1 MRYRERMLSGLLA
14 LVLCVLSLAFSYIP
28 GTYRQYKV
36 PEGKTADAAWQL
48 HTENGTAPE
57 LMPEPAADTAL
68 TTENSETTGRYLV
81 WHFVE
86 TKARGYELTLR
97 VLHEGVEEDV
107 TTIVPTGSDLA
118 VTFLPEQAEKITLTG
133 GYGLADSVELFS
145 GEPAYVDSK
154 IPMNIPGL
162 ITMLILSAIIW
173 YVVRRWGLCGKSGKA
188 ASSEMG
194 ADAPEKEMYG
204 RDEAKTNRRF
214 AFFIYFDFA
223 VASGLITAGILF
235 LMRDAYGFNRQ
246 LFAYVYAALLAAGFL
261 GIWGWKLHKSLKT
274 EGLFLGLF
282 LIESIMLL
290 LAMPIGHSGFDV
302 DTHYRFAIADSYLG
316 EVYATQADEMVM
328 NADLVTYMKDNRIT
342 NLLSTY
348 QLGLHDDVYL
358 DHYQA
363 GISIAH
369 FPGAAGL
376 ALGRLLGL
384 NIKWRF
390 LMGEGLTLLLY
401 GVLTYFAIK
410 SLKSGKLVL
419 MMIALFPAN
428 VFMAANFNYDTWVWG
443 FSFLG
448 IARFIRARQ
457 EAEKQVSFG
466 EAFMTSAC
474 LAIACIP
481 KQIYFPLTL
490 IPFFMPKDKV
500 KDRKKYVLA
509 CILPMALLLVSLLIR
524 GTGAVGG
531 TGDSRTGDLVN
542 PGMQLQYVL
551 THPGTYLVVL
561 IRFLGSF
568 LSWDFFKDAVM
579 YFGNLGFADLGPVCG
594 ALMVLTLVAVFLD
607 RGDEYKT
614 VSDWKLRIYTV
625 LCYVGTAALVA
636 TSFYLIFTPVG
647 LDGIMGVQARYLMP
661 LVWPLLALVY
671 TRPCTYSVSVDQA
684 NIAGRDIS
692 FHKSGSIGD
701 SRWILIFAAFQA
713 AAYFAATY
721 QVLVTRIL

>member
-1 MRYRERMLSGLLA
+1 MKLRDRVISGLLA
-14 LVLCVLSLAFSYIP
+14 LVLGVLSLAFCYIP
-28 GTYRQYKV
+28 GSYRQYAA

-48 HTENGTAPE
+48 HTE
-57 LMPEPAADTAL
+57 
-68 TTENSETTGRYLV
+68 SETDLELPRGVPDGRYLV
-81 WHFVE
+81 WHFEE

-97 VLHEGVEEDV
+97 VLHDGVEEDV

-118 VTFLPEQAEKITLTG
+118 VTILPEHAEKVILTG
-133 GYGLADSVELFS
+133 GYGSAVSAELFT
-145 GEPAYVDSK
+145 GEPDHTDSK

-162 ITMLILSAIIW
+162 LTMLVLSAAVW
-173 YVVRRWGLCGKSGKA
+173 YFVRRWVLCKKSGRA
-188 ASSEMG
+188 ASSER
-194 ADAPEKEMYG
+194 G
-204 RDEAKTNRRF
+204 RNELAKDDPAGDEARKQLRLVW
-214 AFFIYFDFA
+214 FIYADFA

-235 LMRDAYGFNRQ
+235 LTRDAYGFNRRF
-246 LFAYVYAALLAAGFL
+246 FAYVYGALLAAGFL
-261 GIWGWKLHKSLKT
+261 AIWGWKLHKSLKT

-290 LAMPIGHSGFDV
+290 LAMPVGYFGFDV

-316 EVYATQADEMVM
+316 EIYATQADEMVM

-358 DHYQA
+358 DHYRA

-376 ALGRLLGL
+376 ALGRLFGLG
-384 NIKWRF
+384 IKWRF
-390 LMGEGLTLLLY
+390 LMGEGITLLLY
-401 GVLTYFAIK
+401 GILTYFAIK
-410 SLKSGKLVL
+410 TLKSGKLVL
-419 MMIALFPAN
+419 MMIALLPAN

-457 EAEKQVSFG
+457 ENKKQVSFG
-466 EAFMTSAC
+466 EAFLTSAC
-474 LAIACIP
+474 LAVACIP
-481 KQIYFPLTL
+481 KQIYIPLTL
-490 IPFFMPKDKV
+490 IPFFMPKEKV
-500 KDRKKYVLA
+500 KDRKKYLLA

-524 GTGAVGG
+524 GSGAVGG

-542 PGMQLQYVL
+542 PGMQLQYIL
-551 THPGTYLVVL
+551 THLGTYLVVL

-579 YFGNLGFADLGPVCG
+579 YFGNLGFADLGPVCNI
-594 ALMVLTLVAVFLD
+594 LMVLTLIAVFLD
-607 RGDEYKT
+607 RGEEYEF
-614 VSDWKLRIYTV
+614 VSDWKLRVYTV

-661 LVWPLLALVY
+661 LVWPLLGLVY
-671 TRPCTYSVSVDQA
+671 TRPCTWSVSVDRA

-701 SRWILIFAAFQA
+701 SRWILIFAVIQA

>member
-1 MRYRERMLSGLLA
+1 
-14 LVLCVLSLAFSYIP
+14 
-28 GTYRQYKV
+28 YRQYTA

-57 LMPEPAADTAL
+57 LMPGPAVDTTL
-68 TTENSETTGRYLV
+68 TAESSETTGRYLV
-81 WHFVE
+81 WHFSE

-107 TTIVPTGSDLA
+107 TTIIPTGSDLA
-118 VTFLPEQAEKITLTG
+118 VTLLPDNAEKITLTG
-133 GYGLADSVELFS
+133 GYGLAESVELFT

-154 IPMNIPGL
+154 IPLNVPGL

-173 YVVRRWGLCGKSGKA
+173 YVVRRWVLCGKSGKA
-188 ASSEMG
+188 AS
-194 ADAPEKEMYG
+194 
-204 RDEAKTNRRF
+204 RRF

-261 GIWGWKLHKSLKT
+261 GIWGWKLYKSLKT

-410 SLKSGKLVL
+410 TLKSGKLVL

-466 EAFMTSAC
+466 EAFMTSA
-474 LAIACIP
+474 
-481 KQIYFPLTL
+481 
-490 IPFFMPKDKV
+490 
-500 KDRKKYVLA
+500 
-509 CILPMALLLVSLLIR
+509 
-524 GTGAVGG
+524 
-531 TGDSRTGDLVN
+531 
-542 PGMQLQYVL
+542 
-551 THPGTYLVVL
+551 
-561 IRFLGSF
+561 
-568 LSWDFFKDAVM
+568 
-579 YFGNLGFADLGPVCG
+579 
-594 ALMVLTLVAVFLD
+594 
-607 RGDEYKT
+607 
-614 VSDWKLRIYTV
+614 
-625 LCYVGTAALVA
+625 
-636 TSFYLIFTPVG
+636 
-647 LDGIMGVQARYLMP
+647 
-661 LVWPLLALVY
+661 
-671 TRPCTYSVSVDQA
+671 
-684 NIAGRDIS
+684 
-692 FHKSGSIGD
+692 
-701 SRWILIFAAFQA
+701 
-713 AAYFAATY
+713 
-721 QVLVTRIL
+721 